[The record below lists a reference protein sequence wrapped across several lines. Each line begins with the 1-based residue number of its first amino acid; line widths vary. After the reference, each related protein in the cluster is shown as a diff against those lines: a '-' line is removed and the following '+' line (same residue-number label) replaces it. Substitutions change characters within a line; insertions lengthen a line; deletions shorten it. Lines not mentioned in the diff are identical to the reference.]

1 MKDQVGDTA
10 FNPVAE
16 VTTKSEGWL
25 PSAVL
30 SAGRTPQSPPPF
42 QQKDEAEAVTGAP
55 TNGHRGD
62 ARGGRNV
69 SAHHLPQR
77 VQRGALRHAAEKRG
91 DGSTSALGEA
101 NATHTYPDVHCTQR
115 HKSRPKRTKGSE
127 EMRRPDN
134 AQAQANSHSSQNL
147 SSRQCMVR
155 HLVPCTQQ
163 KPSMTELSWLPS
175 RYD

>member
-69 SAHHLPQR
+69 SAHHLR
-77 VQRGALRHAAEKRG
+77 CACSGALFVTQRKREE
-91 DGSTSALGEA
+91 TARQVHLA
-101 NATHTYPDVHCTQR
+101 KRTLRTRILMYTVHNATSRAQKEQRARKRCVDLTTPRPRPIATVRRIYPRV
-115 HKSRPKRTKGSE
+115 S
-127 EMRRPDN
+127 
-134 AQAQANSHSSQNL
+134 A
-147 SSRQCMVR
+147 
-155 HLVPCTQQ
+155 
-163 KPSMTELSWLPS
+163 W
-175 RYD
+175 